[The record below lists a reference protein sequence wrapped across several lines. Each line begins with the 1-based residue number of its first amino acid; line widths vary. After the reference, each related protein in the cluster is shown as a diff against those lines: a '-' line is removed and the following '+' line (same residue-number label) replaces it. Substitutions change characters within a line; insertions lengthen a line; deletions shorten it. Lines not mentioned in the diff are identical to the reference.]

1 MCKVKFYEF
10 VCEMDLKRHLTIEE
24 WKFSIAVSEGD
35 CVSTSASL
43 NELIEPRHI
52 DTIYTEKID
61 DMNAK
66 SDEMKVKICSKF
78 NILKLT
84 PVNIFSHIVLHHV
97 NKFSQ

>member
-24 WKFSIAVSEGD
+24 WKCSIAVSEGD
-35 CVSTSASL
+35 CVSTSASW
-43 NELIEPRHI
+43 NELIEPRNI
-52 DTIYTEKID
+52 DTIYTKKID

-66 SDEMKVKICSKF
+66 SDEMKCSKF